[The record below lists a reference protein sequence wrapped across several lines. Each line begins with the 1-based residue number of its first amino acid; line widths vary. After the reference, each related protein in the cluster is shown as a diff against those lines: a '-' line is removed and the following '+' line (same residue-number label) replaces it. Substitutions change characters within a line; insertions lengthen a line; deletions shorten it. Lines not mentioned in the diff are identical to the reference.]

1 MEVWNSIA
9 KEAKGEIDR
18 IIPII
23 GHHWS
28 INLWTETNR
37 TSEDAIST
45 QFHNGSTQVESL
57 AILP

>member
-23 GHHWS
+23 GNHWS

-45 QFHNGSTQVESL
+45 QSITVVMDLLGANT
-57 AILP
+57 I